1 MKVMTQNLF
10 KAKKMLMSTLAAVV
24 FSFVFATNA
33 NASTSEDVEN
43 EDVEI
48 RQPSTDDDQEDLQDL
63 PEIISDLIYDIFGVR
78 V

>member
-1 MKVMTQNLF
+1 MTKNLF
-10 KAKKMLMSTLAAVV
+10 NAKKMLMITLAAGV

>member
-1 MKVMTQNLF
+1 MTKNLF
-10 KAKKMLMSTLAAVV
+10 NAKKMLMSTIAAVV

-43 EDVEI
+43 ESVEI
-48 RQPSTDDDQEDLQDL
+48 RQSSDDNEEEDMQDI
-63 PEIISDLIYDIFGVR
+63 PEIITYILDIFGVR

>member
-1 MKVMTQNLF
+1 MTKNLF
-10 KAKKMLMSTLAAVV
+10 NAKKMLMSTIAAVV
-24 FSFVFATNA
+24 FSFMFATNA

-43 EDVEI
+43 EDVKI